1 VRIIA
6 GERRGARLVAPA
18 GRETRPT
25 GDRAREALFAM
36 LGDVAGLRVLD
47 AFAGSG
53 ALGLEALSRGAAHA
67 TFWETSAE
75 ALRAVRANVA
85 ALGYD
90 ERSTVRRADAVRR
103 MAAEAAQAA
112 AYDLILLDPPYRM
125 LAALQPAISLHLP
138 ALLVPDGLAVV
149 EGPAASDPLDLGL
162 AVDTTRRYG
171 DERLTIYRNG

>member
-1 VRIIA
+1 MRIIA
-6 GERRGARLVAPA
+6 GERRGARLVAPP
-18 GRETRPT
+18 GRKTRPT

-67 TFWETSAE
+67 TFWETSAA
-75 ALRAVRANVA
+75 ALRAVRTNVA

-90 ERSTVRRADAVRR
+90 ERSTIHRTDAVRL
-103 MAAEAAQAA
+103 MASEAAHGA

-125 LAALQPAISLHLP
+125 LAALQPAFSLHLP

-149 EGPAASDPLDLGL
+149 EGPAASQPIELGL
-162 AVDTTRRYG
+162 AVDTSRRYG

>member
-1 VRIIA
+1 MRIIA
-6 GERRGARLVAPA
+6 GERRGARIAAPA
-18 GRETRPT
+18 GAATRPT
-25 GDRAREALFAM
+25 GDRAREGLFAM

-53 ALGLEALSRGAAHA
+53 ALGLEALSRGAGHA
-67 TFWETSAE
+67 TFWETSAG
-75 ALRAVRANVA
+75 ALRSIRANVA
-85 ALGYD
+85 ALDYAD
-90 ERSTVRRADAVRR
+90 RCTVKRADAVRR
-103 MAAEAAQAA
+103 MASEGAGGA

-125 LAALQPAISLHLP
+125 LAALQPAFSLHLP

-149 EGPAASDPLDLGL
+149 EGPAASEPLDLDL

>member
-1 VRIIA
+1 MRIIA

-67 TFWETSAE
+67 TFWETSAA
-75 ALRAVRANVA
+75 ALRSIRATPPPWTTPTGPPSA
-85 ALGYD
+85 GPMPFAGWPP
-90 ERSTVRRADAVRR
+90 RRRR
-103 MAAEAAQAA
+103 G
-112 AYDLILLDPPYRM
+112 
-125 LAALQPAISLHLP
+125 LP
-138 ALLVPDGLAVV
+138 
-149 EGPAASDPLDLGL
+149 
-162 AVDTTRRYG
+162 
-171 DERLTIYRNG
+171 TI

>member
-6 GERRGARLVAPA
+6 GERRGSRLATPA
-18 GRETRPT
+18 GGATRPT

-47 AFAGSG
+47 AFAGTG

-67 TFWETSAE
+67 TFWETSAG
-75 ALRAVRANVA
+75 ALRSIRGNVA
-85 ALGYD
+85 TLGYGD
-90 ERSTVRRADAVRR
+90 RSTVRRADAIRR
-103 MAAEAAQAA
+103 MAYEAAAKTT
-112 AYDLILLDPPYRM
+112 YDLILLDPPYRM
-125 LAALQPAISLHLP
+125 LAALQPAFSLHLP

-149 EGPAASDPLDLGL
+149 EGPAGSEPLDLGL

-171 DERLTIYRNG
+171 DERLTIYRNA

>member
-1 VRIIA
+1 MA
-6 GERRGARLVAPA
+6 
-18 GRETRPT
+18 T
-25 GDRAREALFAM
+25 EA
-36 LGDVAGLRVLD
+36 
-47 AFAGSG
+47 
-53 ALGLEALSRGAAHA
+53 
-67 TFWETSAE
+67 T
-75 ALRAVRANVA
+75 
-85 ALGYD
+85 
-90 ERSTVRRADAVRR
+90 
-103 MAAEAAQAA
+103 QAA

>member
-1 VRIIA
+1 MRIIA
-6 GERRGARLVAPA
+6 GERRGARLAAPA
-18 GRETRPT
+18 GTATRPT

-67 TFWETSAE
+67 TFWETSAD

-85 ALGYD
+85 ALDYED
-90 ERSTVRRADAVRR
+90 RSTVRRTDARRR
-103 MAAEAAQAA
+103 MASEAAQDA

-125 LAALQPAISLHLP
+125 LAALQPAFSLHLP
-138 ALLVPDGLAVV
+138 ELLVPVGLAVV
-149 EGPAASDPLDLGL
+149 EGPAASEPLDLGL
-162 AVDTTRRYG
+162 TVDTSRRYG

>member
-1 VRIIA
+1 MRIIA
-6 GERRGARLVAPA
+6 GERRGTRLVAPA

-67 TFWETSAE
+67 TFWETSE
-75 ALRAVRANVA
+75 DALRAVRANVA
-85 ALGYD
+85 ALGYE

-103 MAAEAAQAA
+103 MATEATQAA

-149 EGPAASDPLDLGL
+149 EGPADSQPIELGL
-162 AVDTTRRYG
+162 AVDTSRRYG

>member
-67 TFWETSAE
+67 TFWETSAA
-75 ALRAVRANVA
+75 ALRAVRTNVA

-90 ERSTVRRADAVRR
+90 ERSTVGRADAVRR
-103 MAAEAAQAA
+103 MASEAAHGA

-125 LAALQPAISLHLP
+125 LAALQPAFSLHLP

-149 EGPAASDPLDLGL
+149 EGPAASDPLELGL

>member
-125 LAALQPAISLHLP
+125 LAALQPAFSLHLP

-149 EGPAASDPLDLGL
+149 EGPAASDPLELGL